1 MLTDLRWLA
10 LEAKYLDRAQ
20 SFYESFLDLDV
31 RRESEGEVALAAGD
45 TDLLLRR
52 PTAVPRGGVHTHY
65 AFSTPPSAYDGW
77 WDRLSESFDLVEHQF
92 GDAKSLYFYDVEGN
106 CVEIGQRETPKASR
120 NGGGEAADRE
130 MDDVPADGITGIFEV
145 VFEVADLERAE
156 SFYRDLGLD
165 LMGRGDDRKRVRLT
179 AGPFDFELWEPQ
191 LGLADGRGGVHVDV
205 GLGAENPAAAV
216 DAVAD
221 RARSITELDDGV
233 RIEDPDG
240 HQLTLR

>member
-1 MLTDLRWLA
+1 MLTELRWLA

-31 RRESEGEVALAAGD
+31 RREREGEVALAAGD
-45 TDLLLRR
+45 TDLILRR

-65 AFSTPPSAYDGW
+65 AFSTPPDAYDGW

-92 GDAKSLYFYDVEGN
+92 GDARSLYFYDVEGN
-106 CVEIGQRETPKASR
+106 CVEIGQRTTAKESR
-120 NGGGEAADRE
+120 DGGGATADE
-130 MDDVPADGITGIFEV
+130 GQAGDGITGVFEV

-156 SFYRDLGLD
+156 SFYRDLGME

-205 GLGAENPAAAV
+205 GLAIEDPSAAV
-216 DAVAD
+216 DAVED
-221 RARSITELDDGV
+221 RARSVIELDEGV

-240 HQLTLR
+240 HQLTLL

>member
-10 LEAKYLDRAQ
+10 LEAKYLDRAR

-31 RRESEGEVALAAGD
+31 RREREGEVALAAGE
-45 TDLLLRR
+45 TDLILRR
-52 PTAVPRGGVHTHY
+52 PTDIPRGGVHTHY
-65 AFSTPPSAYDGW
+65 AFSTPPAAYDGW

-106 CVEIGQRETPKASR
+106 CVEIGQRGD
-120 NGGGEAADRE
+120 GGS
-130 MDDVPADGITGIFEV
+130 VDGITGIFEV
-145 VFEVADLERAE
+145 VFEVADLDRAE
-156 SFYRDLGLD
+156 SFYRDLGME
-165 LMGRGDDRKRVRLT
+165 LMGRGDDRRRVRLT

-205 GLGAENPAAAV
+205 GLGVEDREKAVEAV
-216 DAVAD
+216 DG
-221 RARSITELDDGV
+221 RARSVTELDDGV

-240 HQLTLR
+240 HQLTLLAE

>member
-31 RRESEGEVALAAGD
+31 RRDREAEVVLAAGE
-45 TDLLLRR
+45 TDLILRR

-65 AFSTPPSAYDGW
+65 AFSTPPAAYDGW

-92 GDAKSLYFYDVEGN
+92 GDAKSLYLYDVDGN
-106 CVEIGQRETPKASR
+106 CVEIGQRDEGTAT
-120 NGGGEAADRE
+120 
-130 MDDVPADGITGIFEV
+130 DGITGIFEV
-145 VFEVADLERAE
+145 VVEVADLQRAE
-156 SFYRDLGLD
+156 EFYRDLGME

-205 GLGAENPAAAV
+205 GLGVEDR
-216 DAVAD
+216 DAVVESV
-221 RARSITELDDGV
+221 REQARSVTELGEGI
-233 RIEDPDG
+233 RLEDPDG
-240 HQLTLR
+240 HRVTLV